1 MPTLRRIGPAPLSD
15 KDAASRLRES
25 LFGKVYIKYLK
36 RFLTFRLLAQWLWR
50 NGFPIYV
57 KYSTLS
63 FAKLIP
69 IIKLSAY
76 AERTP
81 EGVQRLAEAETV
93 DTPSPRVIDRHEV
106 RLVEIMPT
114 LRRIGPAPLSDKDAA
129 SRLRESLFGKVYIK
143 YLKRFLT
150 FRLLAQWLWR
160 NGFPIY
166 VKYSTLSF
174 AKLIPIIKLSAYA
187 ERTPEGVQRLAEAET
202 VDTPSPAVFPAKD
215 QDYLVAPHDRY
226 VFPDMFVTT
235 VHEALVTGETNLILT
250 GKEVLC
256 HDLYDFRRD
265 YTSEEL
271 HGRIVINPKTMRVR
285 WLVNDAAPESVP
297 VAAAFVDACALNYA
311 HWMTEV
317 LPRICL
323 FCSEDRFRDVPI
335 VVNDG
340 MHQNLMES
348 LFMVAGQGRKIITL
362 PTGRALR
369 VERLFAVSPAGYVPF
384 ERRTNKLSGHSH
396 GVFSPFALN
405 FLVKKIRNSF
415 GSNNNC
421 LPKKIVIRRNS
432 GVRLVV
438 NAADI
443 EKQLLDRRFSVIEPE
458 KLKFSEQVQL
468 FSQAEIIVGA
478 TGASFANIVF
488 CKPSAQIVIMISK
501 HESMPY
507 WYWQNIVRSVGCRV
521 NYVLGDIVR
530 ASDLGIHGDF
540 RVNPMDVLDAI
551 E

>member
-1 MPTLRRIGPAPLSD
+1 M
-15 KDAASRLRES
+15 
-25 LFGKVYIKYLK
+25 
-36 RFLTFRLLAQWLWR
+36 
-50 NGFPIYV
+50 
-57 KYSTLS
+57 
-63 FAKLIP
+63 
-69 IIKLSAY
+69 
-76 AERTP
+76 
-81 EGVQRLAEAETV
+81 
-93 DTPSPRVIDRHEV
+93 

-129 SRLRESLFGKVYIK
+129 SRLRESLFGKMYIK

-166 VKYSTLSF
+166 AKYSTLSF
-174 AKLIPIIKLSAYA
+174 AKLIPIVKLSAYV
-187 ERTPEGVQRLAEAET
+187 ERTPEGVWRLAEAET

-215 QDYLVAPHDRY
+215 QDYLMAPHDRY
-226 VFPDMFVTT
+226 VFPDIFVTT
-235 VHEALVTGETNLILT
+235 VHEALVTGGTNLILT

-285 WLVNDAAPESVP
+285 WLMNDAAPESVP

-340 MHQNLMES
+340 LHQNLMES
-348 LFMVAGQGRKIITL
+348 LFMVAGQGRMIITL

-384 ERRTNKLSGHSH
+384 ERRTNKMSGHSH
-396 GVFSPFALN
+396 GVFSPHTFHVLCECLKAR
-405 FLVKKIRNSF
+405 VPQADERSSPRKIY
-415 GSNNNC
+415 
-421 LPKKIVIRRNS
+421 LWRNS
-432 GVRLVV
+432 GVRRIV
-438 NAADI
+438 NGSEI
-443 EKQLLDRRFSVIEPE
+443 EHLLIERGFSVIDPE
-458 KLKFSEQVQL
+458 LLTFAQQVTL
-468 FSQAEIIVGA
+468 FADAEVVIGGSGA
-478 TGASFANIVF
+478 ALANLVF
-488 CKPSAQIVIMISK
+488 CPPNTHIIIYISK
-501 HESMPY
+501 FPNTSY
-507 WYWQNIVRSVGCRV
+507 WYWQNIACAVGNRV
-521 NYVLGDIVR
+521 KYVLGNVEKFTS
-530 ASDLGIHGDF
+530 AGIHSDF
-540 RVNPMDVLDAI
+540 YVNPTDVLDVLNTI
-551 E
+551 GDTL